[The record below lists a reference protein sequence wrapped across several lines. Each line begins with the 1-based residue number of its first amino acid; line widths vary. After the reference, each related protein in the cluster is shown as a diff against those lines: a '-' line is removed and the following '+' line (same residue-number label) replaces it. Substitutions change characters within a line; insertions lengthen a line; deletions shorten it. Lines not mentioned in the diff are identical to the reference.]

1 MRPVLL
7 VKAYWLL
14 QLLGIPQS
22 GHFNSKTINSAHSS
36 KVSRSVPI
44 TSCYGPFNIEA

>member
-14 QLLGIPQS
+14 QLTGIPTS
-22 GHFNSKTINSAHSS
+22 GHFNGKTINSTDSS
-36 KVSRSVPI
+36 SV
-44 TSCYGPFNIEA
+44 T